1 MAAGKIAFN
10 HPGQFRFVNKG
21 ISGERSTGL
30 YARCMF
36 EMRESN
42 PDYMSVLIGVNDVWH
57 ALGNGDMVR
66 PNRYEQL
73 LTMLVEDALEVFPN
87 ITIAILEPFVL
98 KGPATEGQWEA
109 FDSNVRT
116 VAKIAKQVA
125 ERYHLVF
132 VPLQEKFDAIGVTR
146 HSIAL
151 EIWKL
156 YERCTQQRPVEI
168 WDSTKRKYVFAGL
181 WQFDVKGALKAL
193 DMLRQ
198 LLPEMKE
205 DADGGGESYEDMLG
219 GGGAARE
226 F

>member
-1 MAAGKIAFN
+1 MKTFLFQGDSITDVGRVREWAAHLGAGYPAMAAGKIAFN

-36 EMRESN
+36 EMRECN

-57 ALGNGDMVR
+57 ALGNGDTVR

-73 LTMLVEDALEVFPN
+73 LTMLVEDALEAFPN

-132 VPLQEKFDAIGVTR
+132 VPLQEKFDALAEATTATDWLNDGVHPTSGG
-146 HSIAL
+146 HEMIAGEL
-151 EIWKL
+151 
-156 YERCTQQRPVEI
+156 V
-168 WDSTKRKYVFAGL
+168 
-181 WQFDVKGALKAL
+181 KAL
-193 DMLRQ
+193 GL
-198 LLPEMKE
+198 
-205 DADGGGESYEDMLG
+205 
-219 GGGAARE
+219 
-226 F
+226 